1 MSLIEAIAKLAEGR
15 QRWGGSV
22 ETQVETVTN
31 KAGALEAIIPTVA
44 GSAQEAMEHL
54 AELQHKSQAGWSEWS
69 LVDSEEYQG
78 PKARVEALETG
89 HPSVPEFGAETHSD
103 ELLRNIAERV
113 ADVESEGPRGF
124 PGSGVGLQPKKI
136 SKSVVES
143 KVVANLA
150 DLTDD
155 KSEFRQWDLKM
166 VNALAQVRKS
176 YGKAIEDIKEFI
188 DTGKDPEDA
197 RMGVTG
203 ERLSPT

>member
-1 MSLIEAIAKLAEGR
+1 M
-15 QRWGGSV
+15 
-22 ETQVETVTN
+22 
-31 KAGALEAIIPTVA
+31 
-44 GSAQEAMEHL
+44 
-54 AELQHKSQAGWSEWS
+54 
-69 LVDSEEYQG
+69 
-78 PKARVEALETG
+78 
-89 HPSVPEFGAETHSD
+89 
-103 ELLRNIAERV
+103 
-113 ADVESEGPRGF
+113 
-124 PGSGVGLQPKKI
+124 GLQPKKI